1 MQSAQLKNHFKQHE
15 LNAVI
20 LSYADSSHY
29 LAGGVDDNGDYHLL
43 VDKKGNTMTFKSLRE
58 AEMQLIELGATKA
71 ILDMETAY
79 DEMVGAA
86 TTGHGKIELTLSH

>member
-15 LNAVI
+15 LDAVI
-20 LSYADSSHY
+20 LSYADSNHY
-29 LAGGVDDNGDYHLL
+29 LAGGLDQNGDYHLL
-43 VDKKGNTMTFKSLRE
+43 ADKKGNTMTFKSLRE
-58 AEMQLIELGATKA
+58 AEIQLFELGATKA

-86 TTGHGKIELTLSH
+86 PAEHGRIELTLSN